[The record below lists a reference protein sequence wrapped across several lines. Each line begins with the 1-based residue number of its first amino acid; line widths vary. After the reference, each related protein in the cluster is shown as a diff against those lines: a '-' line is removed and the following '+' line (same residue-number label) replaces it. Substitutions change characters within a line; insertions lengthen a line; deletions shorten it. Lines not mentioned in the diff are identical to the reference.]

1 MFKRVLSIFL
11 LFFIINF
18 NTSYVY
24 ANCPLNCDEQILAV
38 EHLEV
43 HKDAPC
49 NNVIITNQRKIIEK
63 GNVLHFVFEERYFS
77 KCSKAG
83 TLVHFEVPQALY
95 TQEGTLLFPCGTKIL
110 ADVTN
115 VEEPKWFNKNARVSF
130 VFKQVVF
137 PDGTCIPIK
146 ARPFTCDNKL
156 KEGPWTTAG
165 KITIST
171 LSLGIIG
178 AGAGVGFG
186 FIPNPIRI
194 GTGLAVGIP
203 VGCGV
208 GFLLGVITP
217 GCHYKAK
224 PGENV
229 YAILIEPT
237 NINNTCDD
245 NEN

>member
-1 MFKRVLSIFL
+1 MLRKFLSCLIIFCV
-11 LFFIINF
+11 ITF
-18 NTSYVY
+18 NTNFVFAS
-24 ANCPLNCDEQILAV
+24 CPLDCGEQTVAV
-38 EHLEV
+38 EHLDI

-49 NNVIITNQRKIIEK
+49 NNVIITNQRKIIEQ
-63 GNVLHFVFEERYFS
+63 GNVLHFVFDEKYFS

-146 ARPFTCDNKL
+146 ARPFTCDYKL
-156 KEGPWTTAG
+156 KEGAWTTAG
-165 KITIST
+165 KITAST

-178 AGAGVGFG
+178 AGAGVGFA
-186 FIPNPIRI
+186 FIPTPARI

-224 PGENV
+224 KGESV
-229 YAILIEPT
+229 YAVLIEPAS
-237 NINNTCDD
+237 INNKCEDSED
-245 NEN
+245 

>member
-1 MFKRVLSIFL
+1 MFKSFFVFIL
-11 LFFIINF
+11 LLCMINF
-18 NTSYVY
+18 NTTFVLAS
-24 ANCPLNCDEQILAV
+24 CQLDCDEQAVAV
-38 EHLEV
+38 EHLDV

-49 NNVIITNQRKIIEK
+49 NNVVITNQRKIIEQ
-63 GNVLHFVFEERYFS
+63 GNVLHFVFDERYYS

-146 ARPFTCDNKL
+146 ARPFTCDHKL

-165 KITIST
+165 KITVST

-208 GFLLGVITP
+208 GFLVGVITP

-224 PGENV
+224 KGENV
-229 YAILIEPT
+229 YAILMEPASI
-237 NINNTCDD
+237 INQCEDK
-245 NEN
+245 EN